1 MTKPTPSKRSRR
13 LRKKLYLDE
22 FATLGFEL
30 DFEFATEK
38 DADQL
43 DTFIAEFMA
52 DAMEANKLAFMGSA
66 CAETIAGVV
75 ICEGRYDSVTPEQR
89 QAVTDWLAAHAD
101 VKACESGELTDANE
115 LL

>member
-1 MTKPTPSKRSRR
+1 MTDPKPSNRSRR

-22 FATLGFEL
+22 FATQGFEL
-30 DFEFATEK
+30 DFEFTNEK

-43 DTFIAEFMA
+43 DTFIEEFM
-52 DAMEANKLAFMGSA
+52 DGAMEANRLAFMGSA

-75 ICEGRYDSVTPEQR
+75 ICEGRYSSVTPEQR
-89 QAVTDWLAAHAD
+89 QAVSDWLTAHAD
-101 VKACESGELTDANE
+101 IKNCECGELADANE

>member
-1 MTKPTPSKRSRR
+1 MTSPKTSNRSRR

-22 FATLGFEL
+22 FATQGFEL
-30 DFEFATEK
+30 DFEFAAEK

-43 DTFIAEFMA
+43 DAFIADFMA
-52 DAMEANKLAFMGSA
+52 GAMEANKLAFMGSA

-89 QAVTDWLAAHAD
+89 QAVADWLAAHAD
-101 VKACESGELTDANE
+101 VKACECGELVDSNE
-115 LL
+115 IL